1 MKKAKC
7 CICGKEI
14 IRDVYP
20 ETPNGT
26 GGRPLELQICSNKS
40 CQMQAWH
47 NLRRSFGVTEREKR
61 EVSL

>member
-14 IRDVYP
+14 MRDLYP
-20 ETPNGT
+20 DTPNGT

-40 CQMQAWH
+40 CQMQAWYR
-47 NLRRSFGVTEREKR
+47 LRRSFGVTEKKWE
-61 EVSL
+61 E